1 MVKEFIL
8 EWRYAIILL
17 AGCGIYS
24 FFEWNNVKN
33 IIYKAM
39 LAAKQLAKD
48 KIISGGEA
56 QENWVLNRA
65 YSILPSRVKMFIS
78 EESLRKI
85 IKYLYIKSMD
95 YLDDGKI
102 NNSYSNNNKD
112 ENSEE
117 EITE

>member
-1 MVKEFIL
+1 MIKEFIW
-8 EWRYAIILL
+8 EWRYVIILL
-17 AGCGIYS
+17 VGCGIYS

-48 KIISGGEA
+48 KIISGGQA
-56 QENWVLNRA
+56 QENWVVNRV
-65 YSILPSRVKMFIS
+65 YSIFPARVKMFIS
-78 EESLRKI
+78 EETLRKI
-85 IKYLYIKSMD
+85 IRYLYIKSMD

-102 NNSYSNNNKD
+102 NNSYSNDKD

-117 EITE
+117 EIAE

>member
-1 MVKEFIL
+1 MIKVFIG
-8 EWRYAIILL
+8 EWRYVIILL
-17 AGCGIYS
+17 VGCGIYS

-56 QENWVLNRA
+56 QENWVVNRV
-65 YSILPSRVKMFIS
+65 YSIFPVRIKMFIS
-78 EESLRKI
+78 EETLRKI

-102 NNSYSNNNKD
+102 NNSYPD
-112 ENSEE
+112 EKNDSKE
-117 EITE
+117 EIEE